1 MKSVQRMLEGSRRD
15 CARLITLVENEH
27 PKSKEIL
34 KRIYPHTGKAH
45 VIGITGP
52 PGGGKSTLTT
62 RLAEQ
67 FRALNKRVGIVAV
80 DPTSPFTGGAIL
92 GDRIRMKSLYEDE
105 GVYIRSMGT
114 RGHLGGLSKT
124 TPGVVQI
131 LDAYGCDVIFVETV
145 GVGQSEVEIVQNA
158 DTVIMVLVP
167 GLGDDIQAIKA
178 GVMEIG
184 DLFVINKFDLDG
196 AIRAKTEIEMMLQM
210 DQRRE
215 TIPPVLPVISSA
227 QGSNRSEGIEAV
239 MEAIEDHR
247 KDQVANGHWQR
258 RRRLQAR
265 MEILSYMQSRVEAM
279 LIEEIKKTSLDSVYQ
294 RLESPRER
302 GEKILETWMKE
313 GQANGKED

>member
-1 MKSVQRMLEGSRRD
+1 MKSVERMLEGSRRD
-15 CARLITLVENEH
+15 CARLITLVENGH
-27 PKSKEIL
+27 PKSSEIL
-34 KRIYPHTGKAH
+34 KRVYPHTGNAH

-62 RLAEQ
+62 RLAER
-67 FRALNKRVGIVAV
+67 FRAKNMRVGIVAV

-92 GDRIRMKSLYEDE
+92 GDRIRMKSLYEDD
-105 GVYIRSMGT
+105 GVFIRSMGT

-131 LDAYGCDVIFVETV
+131 LDAFGCDVIFVETV

-196 AIRAKTEIEMMLQM
+196 AVRAKTEIEMMLQM
-210 DQRRE
+210 DQRRIQ
-215 TIPPVLPVISSA
+215 IPPVLPVIAS
-227 QGSNRSEGIEAV
+227 QEGSNRSQGLEAV
-239 MEAIEDHR
+239 MEAIETHR
-247 KDQVANGHWQR
+247 REQVANGQWET

-265 MEILSYMQSRVEAM
+265 MEILAHMQSRM
-279 LIEEIKKTSLDSVYQ
+279 EEILMAEMDRTSLDAVYKRQ
-294 RLESPRER
+294 ESPRER
-302 GEKILETWMKE
+302 GEKILEAWMKE
-313 GQANGKED
+313 EHHGEEN

>member
-1 MKSVQRMLEGSRRD
+1 MNAVERMLEGSRRD

-27 PKSKEIL
+27 PKSNEIL
-34 KRIYPHTGKAH
+34 KEVYPHTGKAH

-62 RLAEQ
+62 RLAEC
-67 FRALNKRVGIVAV
+67 FRAQNKKVGIVAV

-92 GDRIRMKSLYEDE
+92 GDRIRMKSLYEDD
-105 GVYIRSMGT
+105 GVFIRSMGT

-131 LDAYGCDVIFVETV
+131 LDAFGCDVIFVETV

-158 DTVIMVLVP
+158 DTVLMVMVP

-184 DLFVINKFDLDG
+184 DLFIINKFDLDG
-196 AIRAKTEIEMMLQM
+196 AVRAKTEVEMMLQM
-210 DQRRE
+210 DQRRSE
-215 TIPPVLPVISSA
+215 IPPVLPVIASKE
-227 QGSNRSEGIEAV
+227 GSNQAEGIDAV
-239 MEAIEDHR
+239 VEAILAH
-247 KDQVANGHWQR
+247 KKVQVANGYWQK

-265 MEILSYMQSRVEAM
+265 MEILAYMQGRVEAI
-279 LIEEIKKTSLDSVYQ
+279 LIEEMGRLPLDAVYE
-294 RLESPRER
+294 RNESPRER
-302 GEKILETWMKE
+302 GAKILESWMKE
-313 GQANGKED
+313 GQHGK